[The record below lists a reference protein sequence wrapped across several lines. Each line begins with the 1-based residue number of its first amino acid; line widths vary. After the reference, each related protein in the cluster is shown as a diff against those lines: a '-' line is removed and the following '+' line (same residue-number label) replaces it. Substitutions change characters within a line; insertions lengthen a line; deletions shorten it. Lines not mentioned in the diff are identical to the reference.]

1 MDEVEMA
8 DPMCAFRCGSR
19 VTEDTSTKEHVV
31 PNAIGGRKRVTG
43 FICNSC
49 NNQTGAVWDAEL
61 ARQLN
66 PLGLLWE
73 YAANGANCLRRY
85 SPPVVVGKFGCSPM
99 VRELLR
105 NPHMK

>member
-1 MDEVEMA
+1 MA
-8 DPMCAFRCGSR
+8 HPMCAFRCGSR
-19 VTEDTSTKEHVV
+19 ITEDTSTKEHVV

-49 NNQTGAVWDAEL
+49 NNKTGAVWDAEL

-66 PLGLLWE
+66 PLGLLL
-73 YAANGANCLRRY
+73 GIRRQRANCLRRY
-85 SPPVVVGKFGCSPM
+85 SLPVVVDKFGCSPM